1 MYEGASYAHTRLARI
16 SLVMVGGRC
25 SGVGMAQAGR
35 GKASENLMF
44 VACLIRLIHAP
55 QYPDYT
61 IMRLSCS
68 RRDVKIARCG
78 IGVCRHRG
86 PRAPRKHVVIDGVEK
101 GLERFAFAPKLRA
114 LFVGGCY
121 TGSESEYKAS

>member
-1 MYEGASYAHTRLARI
+1 MVSSCIHVRGGKLRSYQASSHLTGD
-16 SLVMVGGRC
+16 GGRTLLRYRYGLSC
-25 SGVGMAQAGR
+25 EGQGQRKSDVCGVPHP
-35 GKASENLMF
+35 SHP
-44 VACLIRLIHAP
+44 CT

-68 RRDVKIARCG
+68 RRDAKIARCG

-114 LFVGGCY
+114 LFVGACY
-121 TGSESEYKAS
+121 TGK